1 MSAFM
6 VGDEHINTLI
16 GWTLSKAH
24 GVFSEIRWV
33 VSPEDADRNPVGI
46 RSTLGT
52 NFRYLNPETASVVGQ
67 ILVDANA
74 KSIEARY
81 EEDEF
86 RIYEYNAPRTL
97 SWNPVEIM
105 SACSCYDYQS
115 CESDDYKES
124 EACAIIDAIRH
135 LCISIL
141 CDQNHTPWEI
151 RENSVSAREKGS
163 TVII

>member
-46 RSTLGT
+46 RNTLGT
-52 NFRYLNPETASVVGQ
+52 NFRYLTPETASAVGQ

-81 EEDEF
+81 EEDES

-115 CESDDYKES
+115 CESDDYETS
-124 EACAIIDAIRH
+124 EAHAIIDAIRN

-151 RENSVSAREKGS
+151 TENSVSAREKGS
-163 TVII
+163 SVII

>member
-81 EEDEF
+81 EEDES

-105 SACSCYDYQS
+105 SACSCYDYQA
-115 CESDDYKES
+115 CEFGGYETS
-124 EACAIIDAIRH
+124 EAHAIIDAIRH

-151 RENSVSAREKGS
+151 TENSVSARENGS
-163 TVII
+163 SVVI